1 MTENPKHLLDSVSES
16 SQRPSKIAKTFV
28 EELSNDGFPTKTS
41 TVVGVWVGIAGT
53 SMVF

>member
-1 MTENPKHLLDSVSES
+1 LLDSVSES